1 MTPQELTHR
10 MATLAHQAA
19 RLSHDDPALR
29 VLLAELEALSQ
40 VLPASAEPDIADETL
55 DDLFDNMPV

>member
-1 MTPQELTHR
+1 MTPQELSHR
-10 MATLAHQAA
+10 MTLLARQAA

-29 VLLAELEALSQ
+29 ALLAELQALSQ
-40 VLPASAEPDIADETL
+40 VLPASVEPDRGDEAL